1 MSDNRRLVKSYVILA
16 AVLVIVLNMILLF
29 HVPDFLKGLW

>member
-1 MSDNRRLVKSYVILA
+1 MSHNRQLAQTYVILA
-16 AVLVIVLNMILLF
+16 AVLVIVLNLILLF